1 MSYIVGIKP
10 GEVYTSTDIQEGKGF
25 KRGTRGTDSDGKEY
39 VFVRVAASQ
48 NLVSGHVVTLGAG
61 ATFNVAT
68 ILASAAPTPGAS
80 VYPVGV
86 CVTSITASA
95 STYIWAQV
103 YGTCQALFTDV
114 TASNAPGV
122 PCMPSSVP
130 GGVKGSLNTAS
141 SFIEGMV
148 MVATTTVAGLGA
160 VFLSYPRLSPA

>member
-1 MSYIVGIKP
+1 MAAIVGITP
-10 GEVYTSTDIQEGKGF
+10 GEVYTSDDRAQGKGF
-25 KRGTRGTDSDGKEY
+25 APGTRGFGAAGKEY
-39 VFVRVAASQ
+39 VMVLVAASQ
-48 NLVSGHVVTLGAG
+48 NLVNGNVVTLGTG

-68 ILASAAPTPGAS
+68 ILASAAPAPGAS

-86 CVTSITASA
+86 AVCSITASA

-103 YGTCQALFTDV
+103 YGTCQVGFTDV
-114 TASNAPGV
+114 TTSNAPGV

-130 GGVKGSLNTAS
+130 GSVKGSLNTAS

-148 MVATTTVAGLGA
+148 MVATTTAAGLGA